1 MAGETLLVISGLGVP
16 PYSARGL
23 EQTLN
28 PIQGS
33 GDFDRDVNGGMV
45 DLSDDNFKKL
55 ASTISCEDVEPPAFD
70 GNPVGLEVT
79 VDCIRELAY
88 LTASGTAQR
97 PVVDDSERIVGDW
110 TYYRPRLQMI
120 IVNFSSS
127 QSEYGRSVS
136 WTLDLEE
143 V

>member
-1 MAGETLLVISGLGVP
+1 MAGETLLVLSGLGVA

-23 EQTLN
+23 DQTLN
-28 PIQGS
+28 PINGS

-55 ASTISCEDVEPPAFD
+55 ASTISCEDVEAPAFD
-70 GNPVGLEVT
+70 GNPIGTEVT

-97 PVVDDSERIVGDW
+97 SKVENSERQVGDW

-120 IVNFSSS
+120 VVGFSSS